1 MENQTTILQCI
12 KEFEKTQNVS
22 VLYACDSGSRAHGY
36 HTEASDFDI
45 KLVYIQPAAQ
55 YFTLGNKMPKE
66 SIRQQMR
73 EDVDFSGFDL
83 KHFLRL
89 VQSGNPNVLDF
100 VNSNRVYFQNPKFIP
115 VRQAAQTFCNPIA
128 QHFQFTGEVK
138 QFNEKLAHA
147 TSVRP
152 KEILQIAFPAMR
164 LAYLMRHPAYS
175 KHTQEKELLFQGTLS
190 DLTKEIQENQDT
202 YGNLF
207 PAKTCQQV
215 DWALEA
221 RRNGYSLVAKEDF
234 CQVINALLD
243 HAKTK
248 FDTTL
253 YVRETPDAK
262 RLETLFRNAVLDK
275 LQEEKILSKN
285 TDKTPVLTIRKINQY
300 SNATSL
306 ER

>member
-36 HTEASDFDI
+36 HTETSDFDI

-100 VNSNRVYFQNPKFIP
+100 VNSNRVYFQDPKFLP
-115 VRQAAQTFCNPIA
+115 VRQSAQTFCNPIA

-164 LAYLMRHPAYS
+164 LAYLMQHPAYS
-175 KHTQEKELLFQGTLS
+175 KHKQEKELLFWGTLS
-190 DLTKEIQENQDT
+190 DLTKEILENRDI

-207 PAKTCQQV
+207 PAKTCQQI
-215 DWALEA
+215 DRALEA

-234 CQVINALLD
+234 CQVIDVLLD

-253 YVRETPDAK
+253 YVRETPDGK
-262 RLETLFRNAVLDK
+262 QLETLFRNAVLDK

-285 TDKTPVLTIRKINQY
+285 IGKSPVLATRKINQY
-300 SNATSL
+300 ANAHPL